1 MRQGE
6 TPVGLS
12 NHILPVAA
20 TMVGVCVT
28 VVSVIQ
34 IAPDR
39 AISSWADK
47 LLAIDSLAFLSSTF
61 LSYWSIRHKEQSL
74 QYERYADRL
83 FLLGMA
89 IMVSVSFL
97 VAFELFTD

>member
-1 MRQGE
+1 MRKE
-6 TPVGLS
+6 EASSGLS

-28 VVSVIQ
+28 VISVIQ
-34 IAPDR
+34 IAPGNTV
-39 AISSWADK
+39 SHWADK

-61 LSYWSIRHKEQSL
+61 LSYWSIRHKDML
-74 QYERYADRL
+74 VKYERYADRL

-89 IMVSVSFL
+89 IMVFVSFL
-97 VAFELFTD
+97 VAFELFVS

>member
-1 MRQGE
+1 MAAR
-6 TPVGLS
+6 PDNLS

-20 TMVGVCVT
+20 TMIGVCMT
-28 VVSVIQ
+28 VISVIQ
-34 IAPDR
+34 IAPKD

-47 LLAIDSLAFLSSTF
+47 LLALDSLAFLASTL
-61 LSYWSIRHKEQSL
+61 LSYWAIRHADNMQHV
-74 QYERYADRL
+74 ERYADRL

-97 VAFELFTD
+97 VAFELLVD